1 MVSICV
7 VTLKEGTML
16 DLTGTTLLTA
26 AIAVNLNAFITMM
39 PLSPVQKLTR

>member
-1 MVSICV
+1 
-7 VTLKEGTML
+7 ML